1 MCGPC
6 AKCYSSA
13 CRRGRSQQGCKEE
26 SAGEGATDGRELMRG
41 RCVRM
46 ACVEGVTRAQ
56 RAAVIPGEPSLIEL
70 FAPVTVDGWACGI
83 YPQDSGT
90 RPKVQAVAESGR
102 RIPQR
107 LELWVV
113 YLSPA
118 DKY

>member
-26 SAGEGATDGRELMRG
+26 SAGEGATDGRELMWG

-56 RAAVIPGEPSLIEL
+56 RAAGMPGEPSRIEL
-70 FAPVTVDGWACGI
+70 FGPL
-83 YPQDSGT
+83 
-90 RPKVQAVAESGR
+90 KVGR
-102 RIPQR
+102 VS
-107 LELWVV
+107 LG
-113 YLSPA
+113 YLSAGCRYTTRRRGDRDIRSTP
-118 DKY
+118 